1 MSPWSAISG
10 YFVLTMRLSLL
21 HECRTDECRRAYV
34 RSTQLIDRLGPSQP
48 ASCAAGRSPGR
59 LDEGDQVVIGTTGE
73 PRMRVAG
80 PFGCSEELL
89 EGGTVLGGNR
99 IGDPH
104 AQCRV
109 VGRPG
114 NRQGVGAAHER
125 GGRDRQSAGSD
136 PNQHL
141 S

>member
-21 HECRTDECRRAYV
+21 YECRTDECRRAYV

-73 PRMRVAG
+73 PRMSVAAATARA
-80 PFGCSEELL
+80 PARIPISISAAP
-89 EGGTVLGGNR
+89 EGGDSNAKEHEDDDENQQ
-99 IGDPH
+99 DPEQR
-104 AQCRV
+104 A
-109 VGRPG
+109 
-114 NRQGVGAAHER
+114 NET
-125 GGRDRQSAGSD
+125 
-136 PNQHL
+136 
-141 S
+141 